1 MEKID
6 ESLYDIIKKKLA
18 KLKKEYNDLKEN
30 NSKLEVERD
39 FLNKEIKKLK
49 EKNLELLSFQDKQKK
64 IAHKI
69 KKILNKIESI
79 SL

>member
-6 ESLYDIIKKKLA
+6 ESLYDVIKKKLA
-18 KLKKEYNDLKEN
+18 KLKKDYNDLKEK
-30 NSKLEVERD
+30 NSKLEVEKD
-39 FLNKEIKKLK
+39 FLNREIKKLK
-49 EKNLELLSFQDKQKK
+49 EKNLDLLSFQDKQKK

-69 KKILNKIESI
+69 KKVLNKIESI